1 MFSNVHFLQKLTRFY
16 FFKTSIITSIKV
28 SLNMSTTNSPVFHS
42 NMDLNNNAD
51 SSQNNTPVIDNA
63 ESPQS
68 PPQAPRKITKKL
80 LKETEKAGKKLA
92 KEAIKKVIEDEKA
105 AKKQAKEDEKIAKK
119 QAKEDEKVAKKQAKE
134 DAKKTI
140 EDEKAAKKQAKED
153 AKKAKEDEKAAK
165 KLARENK
172 KNKNN
177 TNISSEVPTQVSSE
191 VPTQVSSEVSSEVPT
206 QVSSEVS
213 SDLPTQVSSDISSL
227 KPLPAKSLKFIEFA
241 YFLIKHFETSIPSL
255 PINHLFSLAHTFD
268 SPSSQ
273 ASFIQNFFDNQKI
286 IHADISRIR
295 KNLKPSSSKP
305 SSPNDFVSQ
314 IVHDSLLDSNDFPIS
329 THPFYFNDQHFLID
343 NDHNLY
349 DFNLHTHIG
358 SFNPDN
364 NSIALF

>member
-1 MFSNVHFLQKLTRFY
+1 
-16 FFKTSIITSIKV
+16 
-28 SLNMSTTNSPVFHS
+28 MSTTNSPVFQS

-63 ESPQS
+63 GSPQS
-68 PPQAPRKITKKL
+68 PPQAPRKITKKE
-80 LKETEKAGKKLA
+80 LKESEKAGKKLA

-105 AKKQAKEDEKIAKK
+105 AKKQAKEDAKK
-119 QAKEDEKVAKKQAKE
+119 
-134 DAKKTI
+134 
-140 EDEKAAKKQAKED
+140 AKED

-165 KLARENK
+165 KQAAEDAKKAKELAKKRNQLLKKAREDEKAAKKLARENK
-172 KNKNN
+172 KN
-177 TNISSEVPTQVSSE
+177 TNVSSE
-191 VPTQVSSEVSSEVPT
+191 VPTQVSSDLPT
-206 QVSSEVS
+206 EVS
-213 SDLPTQVSSDISSL
+213 SDLPTQVSSL

-255 PINHLFSLAHTFD
+255 PINDLFSLARTFD

-314 IVHDSLLDSNDFPIS
+314 IVHDSLLESNDFPIT

>member
-1 MFSNVHFLQKLTRFY
+1 
-16 FFKTSIITSIKV
+16 
-28 SLNMSTTNSPVFHS
+28 MSTTNSPVFNS
-42 NMDLNNNAD
+42 NMDLNTNAD

-63 ESPQS
+63 GSPQS
-68 PPQAPRKITKKL
+68 PPQAPRKITKKQE
-80 LKETEKAGKKLA
+80 KENERA
-92 KEAIKKVIEDEKA
+92 
-105 AKKQAKEDEKIAKK
+105 
-119 QAKEDEKVAKKQAKE
+119 AKKQAKE
-134 DAKKTI
+134 DAKKAKEDEKSAKKQAKEDAKKAI

-177 TNISSEVPTQVSSE
+177 TN
-191 VPTQVSSEVSSEVPT
+191 VSSEVSSEVPT
-206 QVSSEVS
+206 HISSEVPTHISSEVPTHISSQVPTHISSEVS
-213 SDLPTQVSSDISSL
+213 SQVSSL
-227 KPLPAKSLKFIEFA
+227 KSLPPKSFKFIEFA
-241 YFLIKHFETSIPSL
+241 YFLIKHFQTSIPSL
-255 PINHLFSLAHTFD
+255 PIDHLFSLAHTFD

-314 IVHDSLLDSNDFPIS
+314 IVHDSLLDSNDFPIT
-329 THPFYFNDQHFLID
+329 THPFSFNDQHFLID
-343 NDHNLY
+343 NNHNLY

>member
-1 MFSNVHFLQKLTRFY
+1 
-16 FFKTSIITSIKV
+16 
-28 SLNMSTTNSPVFHS
+28 
-42 NMDLNNNAD
+42 MDLNNNAD

-105 AKKQAKEDEKIAKK
+105 AKKQAKED
-119 QAKEDEKVAKKQAKE
+119 
-134 DAKKTI
+134 
-140 EDEKAAKKQAKED
+140 
-153 AKKAKEDEKAAK
+153 AKKAKEDEKATK

-177 TNISSEVPTQVSSE
+177 TNISSEVSSE
-191 VPTQVSSEVSSEVPT
+191 VPTHISSEVPT
-206 QVSSEVS
+206 H
-213 SDLPTQVSSDISSL
+213 ISSL

-314 IVHDSLLDSNDFPIS
+314 IVHDSLLDSNDLPIS
-329 THPFYFNDQHFLID
+329 TNPFYFNDQHFLID